1 MTPPAPPP
9 ALPSAPS
16 VHESDAFHR
25 VGRALVVCWPQWVV
39 EPNVGDRAAVSS
51 RQRNRLLDETGSD
64 YRPLVD
70 LLIDLGHIIRPSL
83 QRLENT
89 PLSASGWDTARAP
102 LVHQIVS
109 ARYLQPDVARWAVDV
124 WARTLGVSPVPVTRE
139 PIAAPQVRTT
149 EMGPFAATTV
159 TAGVVAAAA
168 NTTFSRAAARFGT
181 LPPLPSAPKPARPN
195 APSWAGGPASFGV
208 GAKVTQGARSALAK
222 TGRLKPGGI
231 RVQGPKYQPVERLA
245 ALVLVG
251 LLVLISVSAWRALKN
266 RADVNG
272 APSRT
277 RSRQEATAGR
287 PATNAATNPA
297 TPPLAST
304 TARSAARQVPAAA
317 GEAFIV
323 AAATPGAPVPDAP
336 NRPFVSPMLVGVAGR
351 YRVTQRIRSVDG
363 SVSCESVARALGVGR
378 ETEERITHV
387 PGQANFR
394 IDSRGVAGTLDR
406 EGFFMAGPLTGTTNN
421 IPWQFRMRGRFVPN
435 GFIGESETFTQAIL
449 RWGRTQ
455 SCVVSADLRAT
466 LLPD

>member
-9 ALPSAPS
+9 TVPPAPS
-16 VHESDAFHR
+16 VHQSDAFHR
-25 VGRALVVCWPQWVV
+25 VGRALVACWPQWVI
-39 EPNVGDRAAVSS
+39 EPKVGDRTAVSS

-70 LLIDLGHIIRPSL
+70 LLIDLGHTIRPSL

-89 PLSASGWDTARAP
+89 PLPASVWDTVRAP

-124 WARTLGVSPVPVTRE
+124 WARALGVSPVPVTRE

-149 EMGPFAATTV
+149 VVGPLAATTV

-168 NTTFSRAAARFGT
+168 STTFSRAATRFGT
-181 LPPLPSAPKPARPN
+181 LPPLPSPPKPARPN

-208 GAKVTQGARSALAK
+208 GAKVTPGARSALAK
-222 TGRLKPGGI
+222 SGRLKPGGI
-231 RVQGPKYQPVERLA
+231 RVQGPKYQPIERLA

-266 RADVNG
+266 RADGSG
-272 APSRT
+272 APSRSD
-277 RSRQEATAGR
+277 SRQGATAGR
-287 PATNAATNPA
+287 PATNPT
-297 TPPLAST
+297 TPPVTSP
-304 TARSAARQVPAAA
+304 TARSGAREVPVAA
-317 GEAFIV
+317 GEAFIA
-323 AAATPGAPVPDAP
+323 AAATPDAPVPDAP
-336 NRPFVSPMLVGVAGR
+336 NRPFVSPMLAGVAGR

-378 ETEERITHV
+378 QTEERVTHV
-387 PGQANFR
+387 PGQAHFR
-394 IDSRGVAGTLDR
+394 IDSRGVTGTLDR
-406 EGFFMAGPLTGTTNN
+406 EGNFTAGPLTGTTNN
-421 IPWQFRMRGRFVPN
+421 IPWQFRMRGRFVLN

-466 LLPD
+466 RLPN